1 MRILSSNV
9 AALLIRC
16 INCCQVSNSYTDLLF
31 VAYIQLP
38 TAAVDPGPQVVK
50 IRSVI
55 RVCSAT
61 LSMRYSR
68 SRLQTER

>member
-9 AALLIRC
+9 AALLRRC
-16 INCCQVSNSYTDLLF
+16 INCCPVSNSYTDLFF

-38 TAAVDPGPQVVK
+38 RAAVVPGPQVVK

-61 LSMRYSR
+61 LSNA
-68 SRLQTER
+68 L